1 MTDRSDVDEPA
12 VMAQALQLVV
22 RTTEG
27 DRKGSLYYVTSEDYA
42 FLKGRTK

>member
-22 RTTEG
+22 RTTES
-27 DRKGSLYYVTSEDYA
+27 DRKGSLYYVTIYA
-42 FLKGRTK
+42 TRS